1 MKCPNCGSEFDSKFC
16 PYCGT
21 PAESIAEKQDQ
32 NQDPEQPTN
41 EFSDSDNQKSNY
53 SYYPNTG
60 YTKTEKSIDGHG
72 SAKNK
77 WYEKSWVVILLI
89 IFFWPVGI
97 FLMWRYKKNW
107 NKIAKTIITILVV
120 IIAIFSC
127 ANPEDSTGSSSDT
140 DAKTE
145 SSVKNENKDSKEEK
159 VLQSISA
166 AYSGST
172 EEGVVLDSNNSGIS
186 VTALYD
192 DGSTDAIS
200 GFTIDNPA
208 ALVAGQSSKVSIAY
222 ENATCEL
229 EVMCTTIPPDAY
241 KAQCQDIPYSE
252 LARTPDAY
260 IGQYVRFTGEII
272 QVLENGNTATYRINV
287 TQGEYGIWDDT
298 VIASF
303 DLSNSQSRYLEDD
316 IVAFYGQYEGL
327 YTYTSVLGSSVTIP
341 NISIKYMDLVQ

>member
-1 MKCPNCGSEFDSKFC
+1 MKCPNCGTEFDSKFC
-16 PYCGT
+16 PNCGS
-21 PAESIAEKQDQ
+21 PAESGFEKENPNFVSPQQSNNSTDKDEQ
-32 NQDPEQPTN
+32 NL
-41 EFSDSDNQKSNY
+41 SY
-53 SYYPNTG
+53 SYYQEPG
-60 YTKTEKSIDGHG
+60 YQKSANSSG
-72 SAKNK
+72 SRESSKSK
-77 WYEKSWVVILLI
+77 WYQKTLVVVLFIVFL
-89 IFFWPVGI
+89 WPVGL
-97 FLMWRYKKNW
+97 FLMWKYKKDW
-107 NKIAKTIITILVV
+107 NKVLKIVITILFV
-120 IIAIFSC
+120 IMAIFSC
-127 ANPEDSTGSSSDT
+127 AISNDSVETSSDANPETKTASTD
-140 DAKTE
+140 E
-145 SSVKNENKDSKEEK
+145 SKDSKEK

-166 AYSGST
+166 VYSGST
-172 EEGVVLDSNNSGIS
+172 EEGVVLDSNNYGIS

-192 DGSTDAIS
+192 DGSTDVIS
-200 GFTIDNPA
+200 GFTIDNPV

-229 EVMCTTIPPDAY
+229 EVMCTTITPDAY